1 MASLKYTPKQHI
13 TEIHSRLS
21 KTFREGRT
29 LPLEYRRKQLL
40 QVARLVQENAD
51 DIMAS
56 LKADLG
62 RHPFEAT
69 LPELGPMVSSA
80 LHAVE
85 NLDKWN
91 SPEKPQVEAWRS
103 GWDTTIF
110 KAPKGTVL
118 SISPWNFPWVLT
130 ILPLIGAIA
139 AGCTCLIK
147 PSEHAQASA
156 ALIEKLIPQYLDPD
170 AYAVCLGAVE
180 ETTHVLGLKWDH
192 IFYTG
197 STSVGRIIAEAAA
210 KQLTPVTL
218 ELGGQSPVFVDGD
231 STNIEI
237 AAKRILWGK
246 QQNAGQVCVAPNH
259 VFVQEQYQSALVEAF
274 RKAYDSFWPKGPLD
288 SSSEMASVLNA
299 RHYERNK
306 SLLSRTK
313 GKVVIGGQAGQDLR
327 IEPAIVTGVK
337 LDDPLMEEEI
347 FGPILPIIP
356 VANVDAAIS
365 HIQSGSTPLVIYV
378 FTENEETKNKFVQR
392 TQSGQLILNET
403 FAQVAV
409 YEIPFGGQGQS
420 GYGSYLGKYSFDT
433 FTHQRGYINV
443 PADARTEGFMQGRYP
458 PYSAPA
464 LEFFSQALK
473 AKIPDA

>member
-1 MASLKYTPKQHI
+1 MSSMKYTPKQHI

-40 QVARLVQENAD
+40 QVARLVQENVDAV
-51 DIMAS
+51 MAS

-80 LHAVE
+80 LHAVQ
-85 NLDKWN
+85 NLDEWN

-110 KAPKGTVL
+110 KAPKGTVVN
-118 SISPWNFPWVLT
+118 ISPWNFPWVLT

-156 ALIEKLIPQYLDPD
+156 ALMAKLIPQYLDPD

-180 ETTHVLGLKWDH
+180 ETTHVLSLKWDH

-197 STSVGRIIAEAAA
+197 SVSVGRIVAEAAA

-259 VFVQEQYQSALVEAF
+259 VFVQEQHQSALVEG
-274 RKAYDSFWPKGPLD
+274 GPLD
-288 SSSEMASVLNA
+288 SSSEMARVVNA

-306 SLLSRTK
+306 SLLFRTK
-313 GKVVIGGQAGQDLR
+313 GKVVLGGQAGQDLR
-327 IEPAIVTGVK
+327 IEPAIVTGVT

-365 HIQSGSTPLVIYV
+365 HIQSGQKTNVWITFHVSMHVDQLCSKV
-378 FTENEETKNKFVQR
+378 VQR
-392 TQSGQLILNET
+392 TQSGQLIINET
-403 FAQVAV
+403 FGQVAV
-409 YEIPFGGQGQS
+409 YEMPFGGQGQS

-473 AKIPDA
+473 TKIPDA

>member
-29 LPLEYRRKQLL
+29 LPNSD
-40 QVARLVQENAD
+40 A
-51 DIMAS
+51 IMAS

-156 ALIEKLIPQYLDPD
+156 ALMEKLIPQYLDPD

-246 QQNAGQVCVAPNH
+246 QQNAGQITVLSWQVCVAPNH
-259 VFVQEQYQSALVEAF
+259 VFVQEQHQSALVEAF

-288 SSSEMASVLNA
+288 SSSEMACVLNA
-299 RHYERNK
+299 RHYKRNK

-356 VANVDAAIS
+356 VENVDAAIS

-392 TQSGQLILNET
+392 TQSGQLIFNET

-420 GYGSYLGKYSFDT
+420 GYGSYLGKYTFDT

-443 PADARTEGFMQGRYP
+443 PADAKTEGFMQGRYP

>member
-1 MASLKYTPKQHI
+1 MSSLKYTPKQHI

-21 KTFREGRT
+21 NTFREGRT

-51 DIMAS
+51 AVAAS

-62 RHPFEAT
+62 RYPFEAK
-69 LPELGPMVSSA
+69 LGSIVSSA

-85 NLDKWN
+85 NLEKWN

-110 KAPKGTVL
+110 KAPKGTVVC
-118 SISPWNFPWVLT
+118 IIPWNSPWVLT

-156 ALIEKLIPQYLDPD
+156 ALMAKLIPQYLDPD
-170 AYAVCLGAVE
+170 AYAVCLGA
-180 ETTHVLGLKWDH
+180 WDH

-197 STSVGRIIAEAAA
+197 SVSVGRIVAEAAA

-259 VFVQEQYQSALVEAF
+259 VFVQEQHQSALVEAF
-274 RKAYDSFWPKGPLD
+274 KKAYDSFWPKGPLD
-288 SSSEMASVLNA
+288 SSSEMGRVVNA

-313 GKVVIGGQAGQDLR
+313 GKVAFGGQAGQDLR
-327 IEPAIVTGVK
+327 IEPAIVTGVT

-365 HIQSGSTPLVIYV
+365 HIRSGSTPLVIYV
-378 FTENEETKNKFVQR
+378 FTEDEETKNKCRDHF
-392 TQSGQLILNET
+392 LNET

-420 GYGSYLGKYSFDT
+420 GLYGSYLGKYSFDT
-433 FTHQRGYINV
+433 FIHQRGYINV
-443 PADARTEGFMQGRYP
+443 PADAGTEGFMQGRYP

-473 AKIPDA
+473 TKIPDA

>member
-1 MASLKYTPKQHI
+1 M
-13 TEIHSRLS
+13 
-21 KTFREGRT
+21 
-29 LPLEYRRKQLL
+29 
-40 QVARLVQENAD
+40 
-51 DIMAS
+51 
-56 LKADLG
+56 
-62 RHPFEAT
+62 
-69 LPELGPMVSSA
+69 
-80 LHAVE
+80 
-85 NLDKWN
+85 
-91 SPEKPQVEAWRS
+91 
-103 GWDTTIF
+103 
-110 KAPKGTVL
+110 
-118 SISPWNFPWVLT
+118 LT

-156 ALIEKLIPQYLDPD
+156 ALMAELIPKYLDPD

-180 ETTHVLGLKWDH
+180 EATYVLSLKWDH

-197 STSVGRIIAEAAA
+197 SEKVGRIVAEAAA

-259 VFVQEQYQSALVEAF
+259 VFVQEQYQSALVKAF
-274 RKAYDSFWPKGPLD
+274 KKAYDSFWPNGPLD
-288 SSSEMASVLNA
+288 SSSEMARVVNVH
-299 RHYERNK
+299 HYERNK
-306 SLLSRTK
+306 SLLSSTK
-313 GKVVIGGQAGQDLR
+313 GKVAFGGQAGQDLR
-327 IEPAIVTGVK
+327 IEPAIVTGVTMK
-337 LDDPLMEEEI
+337 DPLMGEEI

-356 VANVDAAIS
+356 VADVDAAIS
-365 HIQSGSTPLVIYV
+365 HIQLSPTPLVIYV
-378 FTENEETKNKFVQR
+378 FTENEEIKNKFVQR

-409 YEIPFGGQGQS
+409 YEIPFGGQGES

-443 PADARTEGFMQGRYP
+443 PADEGTEGFMQGRYP

-473 AKIPDA
+473 TKIPDA